1 MIDLNENFG
10 LLDDDYLFSKIRKI
24 KKYAENEL
32 NESKLID
39 MSIGDVKVPL
49 DDVVIRALHKAVDEM
64 AKIETFKGY
73 SPEQGYEFLINAIC
87 EKYKEI
93 GIDLQQSEVFVN
105 DGAKSD
111 LVNLLD
117 VFSKNNVVGVFSI
130 SYPVYLD
137 ACRMKGLDVKFIN
150 CTEENNFLPLPS
162 EVDGKNLDLIYL
174 CSPGNPT
181 GMVYNKNQLTQWVNY
196 ALKNGAVIIYDA
208 AYKDFITEEEK
219 PWSIYEI
226 SGALRCAI
234 EVNSFSKSAGFTG
247 LRCGYTIVPNSI
259 EVLMRNNKVKL
270 NKLWNR
276 RRATGFN
283 GASYIAQRG
292 ATEFLK
298 SGSRRFVDHC
308 LKNTETIRTYLNEYN
323 FKYWGG
329 INSPYIW
336 LKCPCNMNSTQY
348 FEYLIKEKN
357 VVTTPGVGFGLN
369 ADGYIRISS
378 FFGLCF

>member
-1 MIDLNENFG
+1 MIDINKNFE
-10 LLDDDYLFSKIRKI
+10 LLDDDYLFSKIKKI
-24 KKYAENEL
+24 KKSAENEL
-32 NESKLID
+32 KSSELID
-39 MSIGDVKVPL
+39 MSIGDVKTAL
-49 DDVVIRALHKAVDEM
+49 DDEVIKALHKAVDEM

-93 GIDLQQSEVFVN
+93 GVDLHQSEVFVN

-117 VFSKNNVVGVFSI
+117 IFSKNNIVGVLSI

-137 ACRMKGLDVKFIN
+137 ACRIKGLDVKFIN

-162 EVDGKNLDLIYL
+162 EVDGKNLDLIYI

-181 GMVYNKNQLTQWVNY
+181 GMAYNKNQLTQWVNY
-196 ALKNGAVIIYDA
+196 ALKNGAIIIYDA
-208 AYKDFITEEEK
+208 AYKDFITEEDK
-219 PWSIYEI
+219 PYSIYEI
-226 SGALRCAI
+226 SGALKCAI

-259 EVLMRNNKVKL
+259 EVFTKNNKIKVS
-270 NKLWNR
+270 KLWHR

-283 GASYIAQRG
+283 GTSYIVQRG
-292 ATEFLK
+292 AEEFLK
-298 SGSRRFVDHC
+298 SGSRRCVSHC
-308 LKNTETIRTYLNEYN
+308 LKNAERLRAYLNKYN
-323 FKYWGG
+323 YEYWGG

-336 LKCPCNMNSTQY
+336 LKCQREMNSTQY
-348 FEYLIKEKN
+348 FEYLIKEKH

-369 ADGYIRISS
+369 ADRYIRISC
-378 FFGLCF
+378 FF

>member
-1 MIDLNENFG
+1 MIDINKNFE
-10 LLDDDYLFSKIRKI
+10 LLDDDYVLPKI
-24 KKYAENEL
+24 KKIKKPAENEL
-32 NESKLID
+32 KSSELID
-39 MSIGDVKVPL
+39 MSIGDVKTAL
-49 DDVVIRALHKAVDEM
+49 DDVVIKALHKAVDEM
-64 AKIETFKGY
+64 ANIETFKGY

-93 GIDLQQSEVFVN
+93 GVDLHQSEVFVN

-117 VFSKNNVVGVFSI
+117 IFSKNNVVGVFSI

-137 ACRMKGLDVKFIN
+137 ACRMKGLNIEFIN

-162 EVDGKNLDLIYL
+162 EFDGKNLDLIYI

-181 GMVYNKNQLTQWVNY
+181 GMAYNKNQLTQWVNY
-196 ALKNGAVIIYDA
+196 ALKNGAIIIYDA
-208 AYKDFITEEEK
+208 AYKDFITEEDK
-219 PWSIYEI
+219 PYSIYEI
-226 SGALRCAI
+226 SGALKCAI

-259 EVLMRNNKVKL
+259 EVFTKNNKIKVS
-270 NKLWNR
+270 KLWNR

-283 GASYIAQRG
+283 GTSYIVQRG
-292 ATEFLK
+292 AEEFLK
-298 SGSRRFVDHC
+298 SGSRRCVSHC
-308 LKNTETIRTYLNEYN
+308 LKNSERLRAYLNKYN
-323 FKYWGG
+323 YEYWGG

-336 LKCPCNMNSTQY
+336 LKCQREMNSTQY
-348 FEYLIKEKN
+348 FEYLIKEKH

-369 ADGYIRISS
+369 ADRYIRISC
-378 FFGLCF
+378 FF